1 MAQLTALQLY
11 QAGFSEDQ
19 ILGFINDQRQ
29 ALKAAGFTDIEI
41 NTHYGIG
48 QTHSSAIKPEHLS
61 PNVENTYLQHNE
73 LGKMDQV
80 TKKNE
85 KEKLLDDKNVIA
97 KNAFNN
103 EKMLFK
109 NFAIEDQRN
118 IFEMAMTANKLFKDD
133 EDGRLGFMDS
143 WLSTAYPSLDV
154 TNKDFISDLTVVESA
169 LNDIYK
175 GKKDKDFH
183 ARSLKNKMLI
193 GEYQVDVA
201 KKESELIKKRKEVE
215 SQNPKVLHTT
225 ATTGAN
231 TYHFLQFMKQEYEA
245 NDFQMIWFNE
255 AVSFISAIESDNR
268 NIINPDPNSS
278 ASGFWQMT
286 KATMKT
292 ALTAYA
298 RNMQKHNSNWQVP
311 EWMELAS
318 EHLDMTKLDPD
329 QQRALVIAN
338 LYNRKGTDELIKQIM
353 TGDKEQQLNA
363 LKELYKTHHY
373 AGKVSKELEERIE
386 KYFNSWGTPDYAYM
400 HGQLA
405 FWPSTNE
412 DGFNNPFGND
422 KEFLKESWKFMTD
435 IPYYAAEAAEKLGI
449 PLNRGHY
456 TVFTNGYTLS
466 VNGFIDKF
474 HQILNED
481 PNISVQE
488 AYQKVFM
495 WQEQSFGRE
504 IASGFVTIANDF
516 PWMVAGCVGAN
527 VAASG
532 IYAASGG
539 TGLVASPIVC
549 GAGAFALPE
558 VIRDSYMRAID
569 AGEVD
574 NFNDFLKHF
583 FTLKT
588 AWTGTK
594 SAAVGGA
601 TLGVG
606 SKVTKVIGPKLGAG
620 TIGEKGAYLA
630 SKDASMLAKSGTL
643 TARVGSEVVTMV
655 TLQSLLNGHVPTKKD
670 FAHAAVMIFGIHAT
684 VKVGSNAMGTMKGIY
699 KRFGIHPKNIV
710 ELTKNNPDAANKLAN
725 GIVPDEVNAL
735 ATQLM
740 KKAEETTNKKVLPI
754 SKYKNNEKVTTNNG
768 EEVIVV
774 GKEVQNGESVLIV
787 KQPNGLKV
795 PILEAEVRKI
805 NNENIEIKVNKNKK
819 IEVNETV
826 DKDFVKR
833 QENGE
838 FSKDIVEVT
847 KDETGIHIKD
857 FDGTINKS
865 TPLQAVNDV
874 GGKIKITSVDNKAS
888 ANPSML
894 VINKYYPKLAKVI
907 QSSKETRSE
916 GKFKTSKDIIDH
928 VFKGLD
934 KSYKKI
940 SIVFGIK
947 KGELVDADTLVGR
960 IGKEYVSFSRKA
972 YNELIKFTDVDG
984 KVKNAKLVASDPSK
998 PIVFI
1003 HPKSSEPM
1011 GILMTRKIDGELK
1024 TQAHTYFRN
1033 HKIKED
1039 MDGMH
1044 YDRVNSTRDGNNFE
1058 VPLDEYTSSKAE
1070 QGYKDV
1076 AWKRIYNNAKGID
1089 LDSMVDLVEIFI
1101 KKSPEIKNLPKLLR
1115 GFFQFKGKNAPRV
1128 VIARKLQEMP
1138 EKLYMVLAHEI
1149 GHMIDFLPNKTLAR
1163 GNILGSMATLKKFMN
1178 EWIDGKNDGA
1188 RPLDTKEIN
1197 ALKKKANEI
1206 AKKLEKETNKEIGEL
1221 KITPETILKI
1231 FNDAK
1236 AREKIPPEFYD
1247 AFVKLGESI
1256 KKQVVKDAMKGLMSH
1271 HMKAIADK
1279 INGKKVDPK
1288 LSDEALK
1295 IFQELFQKEIKE
1307 RGLVNKEWIM
1317 QELKSLSHKWKPFN
1331 PKNDPA
1337 YTKYRYS
1344 PRELFADFM
1353 MAWLL
1358 KPQWVALNMPKSFE
1372 LWVNFIERKP
1382 ALKKLYEDIQ
1392 IDLNAG
1398 KETKIAKI
1406 IAKTTKEFRDANE
1419 TIMDKIKNLFQKDY
1433 VDMFHAEVF
1442 DTMGFFFRRNNA
1454 MKGWYSR
1461 WHSEQAKD
1469 LNIAIERFRYRHS
1482 QLKRYADDMIHFVL
1496 DPILNKGH
1504 NINEFGTG
1512 LFLRNLYE
1520 SGQRKNVITRRFFK
1534 LDEKVEAELLKK
1546 FEGQSI
1552 EAVWE
1557 YWAKQYP
1564 DLIPLMDKFYEIR
1577 QAKIIAELEK
1587 SQTLPQ
1593 ETIDLMKSNHQYI
1606 THDVVKHLLK
1616 RLQKHGINKIATSF
1630 IGKTQGTFSM
1640 IRNPFEATVE
1650 KDMIL
1655 LSEAKKHVIL
1665 REMVGWLKQNKEVFE
1680 TYEFLGQGN
1689 KASKL
1694 IDKMEKKFLLP
1705 KDQKGR
1711 IIVKPTKQQLRLKT
1725 NPPEGMEQISYFDKG
1740 ELTTYWV
1747 NKQATRMFRENPW
1760 QIRIIS
1766 TVMTNLTGP
1775 FKKLFTEYNPAF
1787 WPVNF
1792 SRDSFNT
1799 IRLLPNARFFDFKNG
1814 GKNSWLKYL
1823 TKGFIP
1829 TIKSVYGRGTK
1840 FTRWTEEQNM
1850 LIDITEG
1857 HRGQAG
1863 EAAARRFM
1871 DAEQYQLELF
1881 LKKFRSNKM
1890 TLKTRF
1896 NKKEGTWETK
1906 QGTIMELWH
1915 EIFGDNGLFGH
1926 LGLMAR
1932 VAERWP
1938 KVSGAMYLRDAIKRG
1953 DLKMDVGEM
1962 MIKVQ
1967 EDIGSPSF
1975 LRQGGGNMILNTGL
1989 IYSNAMKEGWR
2000 REFSAFREQPFAYMG
2015 KFFFYSLVPK
2025 ITMKAMQMGA
2035 FGTPLALL
2043 YLGVKQYDMNN
2054 YIVVPFGTTHDGRTV
2069 YLRIPQDETARML
2082 SSLFYQG
2089 MSTALDDE
2097 NIVGKKEPWTAML
2110 NYLAGNFPQKAPW
2123 LDLIGQVLG
2132 WSNGVTPHDDWSG
2145 QKAVPP
2151 TIEAMKHLDD
2161 NSVYNKEILK
2171 WFINSYTG
2179 QGFYKFKTY
2188 EDTVEMAGVQKE
2200 LETILGFPI
2209 VGTVLGRFI
2218 KIGNHAGSAN
2228 LHSASTA
2235 YDAYSAKVTYNAKMA
2250 MAKILNDK
2258 AHEITDIETKALAE
2272 RLPSWANN
2280 NSMIETIIKLKG
2292 GNQILQQIVG
2302 EHDIKKRVWLTMKFV
2317 NWARKVGIDVPE

>member
-1 MAQLTALQLY
+1 
-11 QAGFSEDQ
+11 
-19 ILGFINDQRQ
+19 
-29 ALKAAGFTDIEI
+29 
-41 NTHYGIG
+41 
-48 QTHSSAIKPEHLS
+48 
-61 PNVENTYLQHNE
+61 
-73 LGKMDQV
+73 
-80 TKKNE
+80 
-85 KEKLLDDKNVIA
+85 
-97 KNAFNN
+97 
-103 EKMLFK
+103 
-109 NFAIEDQRN
+109 
-118 IFEMAMTANKLFKDD
+118 
-133 EDGRLGFMDS
+133 
-143 WLSTAYPSLDV
+143 
-154 TNKDFISDLTVVESA
+154 
-169 LNDIYK
+169 
-175 GKKDKDFH
+175 
-183 ARSLKNKMLI
+183 
-193 GEYQVDVA
+193 
-201 KKESELIKKRKEVE
+201 
-215 SQNPKVLHTT
+215 
-225 ATTGAN
+225 
-231 TYHFLQFMKQEYEA
+231 
-245 NDFQMIWFNE
+245 
-255 AVSFISAIESDNR
+255 
-268 NIINPDPNSS
+268 
-278 ASGFWQMT
+278 
-286 KATMKT
+286 
-292 ALTAYA
+292 
-298 RNMQKHNSNWQVP
+298 
-311 EWMELAS
+311 
-318 EHLDMTKLDPD
+318 
-329 QQRALVIAN
+329 
-338 LYNRKGTDELIKQIM
+338 
-353 TGDKEQQLNA
+353 
-363 LKELYKTHHY
+363 
-373 AGKVSKELEERIE
+373 
-386 KYFNSWGTPDYAYM
+386 
-400 HGQLA
+400 
-405 FWPSTNE
+405 
-412 DGFNNPFGND
+412 
-422 KEFLKESWKFMTD
+422 
-435 IPYYAAEAAEKLGI
+435 
-449 PLNRGHY
+449 
-456 TVFTNGYTLS
+456 
-466 VNGFIDKF
+466 
-474 HQILNED
+474 
-481 PNISVQE
+481 
-488 AYQKVFM
+488 
-495 WQEQSFGRE
+495 
-504 IASGFVTIANDF
+504 
-516 PWMVAGCVGAN
+516 MVAGCVGAN

-532 IYAASGG
+532 VYLASGG

-606 SKVTKVIGPKLGAG
+606 SKVTKVIGPKLGAS
-620 TIGEKGAYLA
+620 TIGKT
-630 SKDASMLAKSGTL
+630 GTV
-643 TARVGSEVVTMV
+643 TARISSEVTTMV

-684 VKVGSNAMGTMKGIY
+684 IKVGGNAMGTMKGIY

-838 FSKDIVEVT
+838 FDKDIVEVT

-857 FDGTINKS
+857 FDGTVNKS

-874 GGKIKITSVDNKAS
+874 GGKIKITSVDNKSS

-934 KSYKKI
+934 TSYKKI

-947 KGELVDADTLVGR
+947 KGELADVDTLVGR

-1058 VPLDEYTSSKAE
+1058 VPPDQYTSSRSE

-1089 LDSMVDLVEIFI
+1089 LDSMIDLVEIFI
-1101 KKSPEIKNLPKLLR
+1101 KKSPEIKNLPPRLR
-1115 GFFQFKGKNAPRV
+1115 GYFQFKGKNAPRV
-1128 VIARKLQEMP
+1128 VIAKKLQEMP
-1138 EKLYMVLAHEI
+1138 QKLYMVLAHEI
-1149 GHMIDFLPNKTLAR
+1149 GHMIDYLPNKTLTR
-1163 GNILGSMATLKKFMN
+1163 GNILGSMATLKKLMN

-1188 RPLDTKEIN
+1188 RPLDIKEIN

-1236 AREKIPPEFYD
+1236 AREKIPPEFYE

-1256 KKQVVKDAMKGLMSH
+1256 KRQVVKDAMKGLMSH

-1279 INGKKVDPK
+1279 INGKSVDPK
-1288 LSDEALK
+1288 LTAEAYK

-1307 RGLVNKEWIM
+1307 RGLVNKEWII
-1317 QELKSLSHKWKPFN
+1317 QELKSLTHKWKPFN
-1331 PKNDPA
+1331 PKTEGPK
-1337 YTKYRYS
+1337 YTKYRYG

-1358 KPQWVALNMPKSFE
+1358 KPQWVALHTPKSFE

-1398 KETKIAKI
+1398 KETKISKI
-1406 IAKTTKEFRDANE
+1406 IAKQTKEFRDANE
-1419 TIMDKIKNLFQKDY
+1419 TIMDKINNLFQKDY
-1433 VDMFHAEVF
+1433 VDMFHAEMI

-1454 MKGWYSR
+1454 MKGWFNR

-1469 LNIAIERFRYRHS
+1469 LNISIERFRYRHS
-1482 QLKRYADDMIHFVL
+1482 QLKRYADDMIHYVL

-1520 SGQRKNVITRRFFK
+1520 SSQRKNVITRRFFK
-1534 LDEKVEAELLKK
+1534 LDEKVEAELLSK
-1546 FEGQSI
+1546 FEGQTI
-1552 EAVWE
+1552 ESVWE
-1557 YWAKQYP
+1557 YWVKQYP
-1564 DLIPLMDKFYEIR
+1564 DLIPLMDKFYELR
-1577 QAKIIAELEK
+1577 QSKIIAELEK

-1616 RLQKHGINKIATSF
+1616 RLQKYGINKIATSF

-1640 IRNPFEATVE
+1640 IRNPLEATIE
-1650 KDMIL
+1650 KDMIML
-1655 LSEAKKHVIL
+1655 IEAKKHEVL
-1665 REMVGWLKQNKEVFE
+1665 RNMVSWLKENKEVFE

-1694 IDKMEKKFLLP
+1694 IDKIEKKFFLP
-1705 KDQKGR
+1705 KDQVGR

-1725 NPPEGMEQISYFDKG
+1725 KPPEGMEQISYFDKG

-1766 TVMTNLTGP
+1766 RIMTNLTGP
-1775 FKKLFTEYNPAF
+1775 FKKMFTEYNPAF

-1799 IRLLPNARFFDFKNG
+1799 IRLLPNARFFDFEHG
-1814 GKNSWLKYL
+1814 GRNSWVKYL
-1823 TKGFIP
+1823 IKGFKP

-1840 FTRWTEEQNM
+1840 FTRWAEEQNF

-1863 EAAARRFM
+1863 EKAAKLGL
-1871 DAEQYQLELF
+1871 DNDTVQLELF
-1881 LKKFRSNKM
+1881 LKKFRSTKMKLNARLNKR
-1890 TLKTRF
+1890 TG
-1896 NKKEGTWETK
+1896 EWEVP

-1915 EIFGDNGLFGH
+1915 EIFGDHGFFGH
-1926 LGLMAR
+1926 LGAMAR

-1938 KVSGAMYLRDAIKRG
+1938 KISGAMYLVDAVKRG
-1953 DLKMDVGEM
+1953 ELKMDVGEM
-1962 MIKVQ
+1962 MIRVQ

-1975 LRQGGGNMILNTGL
+1975 LRQGGANMITNTGL
-1989 IYSNAMKEGWR
+1989 IYSNAIKEGWR
-2000 REFSAFREQPFAYMG
+2000 REFARFREEPFSYMG
-2015 KFFFYSLVPK
+2015 KFFFYSIVPK
-2025 ITMKAMQMGA
+2025 VIMKAMQMGA

-2054 YIVVPFGTTHDGRTV
+2054 YIVVPLGTTNDGRTI

-2082 SSLFYQG
+2082 SSLFYQA
-2089 MSTALDDE
+2089 MSTQLDDE
-2097 NIVGKKEPWTAML
+2097 SVVGKKEPWTAML
-2110 NYLAGNFPQKAPW
+2110 SYMAGNFPQKAPW

-2132 WSNGVTPHDDWSG
+2132 WKNGVTPYDDWSG
-2145 QKAVPP
+2145 VKAVPP

-2161 NSVYNKEILK
+2161 NSVYNKEMLK

-2188 EDTVEMAGVQKE
+2188 DSEVEMLGIQGE
-2200 LETILGFPI
+2200 LEKLLGFPI
-2209 VGTVLGRFI
+2209 VGTVLGRFV

-2228 LHSASTA
+2228 LYSASTA
-2235 YDAYSAKVTYNAKMA
+2235 YDAYSAKTTYNAKMYLS
-2250 MAKILNDK
+2250 KILNDK
-2258 AHEITDIETKALAE
+2258 AHEITKEEEKAIAQ
-2272 RLPSWANN
+2272 RLPAWANN
-2280 NSMIETIIKLKG
+2280 RSMLETLIGLKG
-2292 GNQILQQIVG
+2292 GNVILQQLIG
-2302 EHDIKKRVWLTMKFV
+2302 EHDFRKRIWLAESYK
-2317 NWARKVGIDVPE
+2317 NWARKAGVNIPDEVLPK